1 MRVSG
6 STERETDMECR
17 NGSMVQGMK
26 DNGALVKLMDRVS
39 CIMQTEIFMRA
50 TGSMIRLMVRERIL
64 MRTELSTLEN
74 GKMTKSMGM
83 EKNFLITGQNNQV
96 MKVFTATQCFPLKD

>member
-6 STERETDMECR
+6 STGRETDMECR

-39 CIMQTEIFMRA
+39 CIMQMEIYMRA
-50 TGSMIRLMVRERIL
+50 TGSMIRQTVEERTH
-64 MRTELSTLEN
+64 MPMER
-74 GKMTKSMGM
+74 SM
-83 EKNFLITGQNNQV
+83 
-96 MKVFTATQCFPLKD
+96 

>member
-6 STERETDMECR
+6 STGRETDMECR

-39 CIMQTEIFMRA
+39 CIMQMEIYMRA
-50 TGSMIRLMVRERIL
+50 TG
-64 MRTELSTLEN
+64 
-74 GKMTKSMGM
+74 
-83 EKNFLITGQNNQV
+83 
-96 MKVFTATQCFPLKD
+96 